1 MKILITGGSGFVA
14 KNLFEQLQDKYEIVS
29 LNSKDLNLLNSLSVL
44 NYLKRNKFDVI
55 IHTATY
61 DAVRVNSGKDPVKVL
76 EYNLKMFFNIV
87 RCSDY
92 FGKLIYFGSGA
103 EFGREFWK
111 PRMDENYFDQNVP
124 TDQYGF
130 SKYVMT
136 KYAQSHQNI
145 YNLRLFGV
153 FGKYDDWKTRV
164 IPNVCY
170 QAAMNVPIKIE
181 QNKYYDFLYAD
192 DLVRIVKWFMDNK
205 PKKNIYNICTGKV
218 FDFQTIA
225 KKIVELSGKNLKI
238 KIEQTDLGKEYSGD
252 NALLLKE
259 LKEFK
264 FTSIDNSLKNLYGW
278 YDKNK
283 EEIFKNK

>member
-1 MKILITGGSGFVA
+1 
-14 KNLFEQLQDKYEIVS
+14 
-29 LNSKDLNLLNSLSVL
+29 
-44 NYLKRNKFDVI
+44 
-55 IHTATY
+55 
-61 DAVRVNSGKDPVKVL
+61 
-76 EYNLKMFFNIV
+76 
-87 RCSDY
+87 
-92 FGKLIYFGSGA
+92 
-103 EFGREFWK
+103 
-111 PRMDENYFDQNVP
+111 
-124 TDQYGF
+124 
-130 SKYVMT
+130 
-136 KYAQSHQNI
+136 
-145 YNLRLFGV
+145 
-153 FGKYDDWKTRV
+153 
-164 IPNVCY
+164 
-170 QAAMNVPIKIE
+170 
-181 QNKYYDFLYAD
+181 
-192 DLVRIVKWFMDNK
+192 MDNK